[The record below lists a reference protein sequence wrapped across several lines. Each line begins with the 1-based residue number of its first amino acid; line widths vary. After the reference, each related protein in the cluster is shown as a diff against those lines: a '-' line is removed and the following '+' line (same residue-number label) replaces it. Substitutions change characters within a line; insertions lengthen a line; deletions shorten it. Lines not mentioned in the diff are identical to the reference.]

1 MGSRMREY
9 LPRIYDPLLKKR
21 VRAKGAVLVEGAK
34 WCGKTTTCER
44 LAESAIYLQDP
55 STKAQNIRLAEIA
68 PLELLRGATPRLID
82 EWQLAPQLWDAVRFK
97 VDHREEFG
105 QFILT
110 GSAVPPDPKKM
121 SHTGTGRIARMKMRP
136 MSLYESGDSTG
147 AVSLSALFAGE
158 QVPIARSECSLEHM
172 AFLLCRGGWPRAVGL
187 DDESALLQA
196 PDCLDGVI
204 NSDVSRVDEKERNPR
219 VARALLRS
227 YARFSA
233 SQGKVTEML
242 ADVNAQGVQA
252 SESTVRDYIR
262 ALEQIFVLED
272 LLAWNPNLRSK
283 TAVRTAPTRHFVD
296 PSIAAAAL
304 ALGPGDL
311 MADLN
316 TFGLLFETMC
326 LRDLRVYA
334 DALGGEVYHY
344 RDRSGLEA
352 DAVIHLHNGAYGLV
366 EVKLGGESLVDEG
379 AKSLLSLRNKI
390 DVSTTGSPSFLMVL
404 TAVGDYSYYR
414 EDGVFVVPLA
424 VLGA

>member
-82 EWQLAPQLWDAVRFK
+82 EWQLAPQLWDAVRFE

-196 PDCLDGVI
+196 PDYLDGVI

-219 VARALLRS
+219 VTRALLRS

-366 EVKLGGESLVDEG
+366 EVRLGGESLVDEG

-390 DVSTTGSPSFLMVL
+390 DASTTGSPSFLMVL

>member
-1 MGSRMREY
+1 MREY

-82 EWQLAPQLWDAVRFK
+82 EWQLAPQLWDAVRFE

-187 DDESALLQA
+187 DDEPALLQA
-196 PDCLDGVI
+196 PDYLDGVI

-219 VARALLRS
+219 VTRALLRS

>member
-82 EWQLAPQLWDAVRFK
+82 EWQLAPQLWDAVRFE

-196 PDCLDGVI
+196 PDYLDGVI

-219 VARALLRS
+219 VARALLGS

>member
-1 MGSRMREY
+1 MREY

-82 EWQLAPQLWDAVRFK
+82 EWQLAPQLWDAVRFE

-196 PDCLDGVI
+196 PDYLDGVI

-219 VARALLRS
+219 VTRALLRS

-366 EVKLGGESLVDEG
+366 EVRLGGESLVDEG

-390 DVSTTGSPSFLMVL
+390 DASTTGSPSFLMVL

>member
-1 MGSRMREY
+1 MREY

-21 VRAKGAVLVEGAK
+21 VRAKGAVLVAGAK

-82 EWQLAPQLWDAVRFK
+82 EWQLAPQLWDAVRFE

-196 PDCLDGVI
+196 PDYLDGVI

-219 VARALLRS
+219 VTRALLRS

>member
-1 MGSRMREY
+1 MREY

-82 EWQLAPQLWDAVRFK
+82 EWQLAPQLWDAVRFE

-196 PDCLDGVI
+196 PDYLDGVI

-219 VARALLRS
+219 VTRALLRS

-390 DVSTTGSPSFLMVL
+390 DASTTGSPSFLMVL

>member
-1 MGSRMREY
+1 MREY

-158 QVPIARSECSLEHM
+158 QIP
-172 AFLLCRGGWPRAVGL
+172 
-187 DDESALLQA
+187 
-196 PDCLDGVI
+196 
-204 NSDVSRVDEKERNPR
+204 
-219 VARALLRS
+219 
-227 YARFSA
+227 
-233 SQGKVTEML
+233 
-242 ADVNAQGVQA
+242 
-252 SESTVRDYIR
+252 
-262 ALEQIFVLED
+262 
-272 LLAWNPNLRSK
+272 
-283 TAVRTAPTRHFVD
+283 
-296 PSIAAAAL
+296 
-304 ALGPGDL
+304 
-311 MADLN
+311 
-316 TFGLLFETMC
+316 
-326 LRDLRVYA
+326 LRDLSAAWNTWPFYFA
-334 DALGGEVYHY
+334 EGD
-344 RDRSGLEA
+344 GLA
-352 DAVIHLHNGAYGLV
+352 PWVWTMNRRCCKRPI
-366 EVKLGGESLVDEG
+366 
-379 AKSLLSLRNKI
+379 
-390 DVSTTGSPSFLMVL
+390 TW
-404 TAVGDYSYYR
+404 TA
-414 EDGVFVVPLA
+414 
-424 VLGA
+424 

>member
-82 EWQLAPQLWDAVRFK
+82 EWQLAPQLWDAVRFE

-172 AFLLCRGGWPRAVGL
+172 AFLLCCKRPITW
-187 DDESALLQA
+187 
-196 PDCLDGVI
+196 
-204 NSDVSRVDEKERNPR
+204 
-219 VARALLRS
+219 
-227 YARFSA
+227 
-233 SQGKVTEML
+233 
-242 ADVNAQGVQA
+242 
-252 SESTVRDYIR
+252 
-262 ALEQIFVLED
+262 
-272 LLAWNPNLRSK
+272 
-283 TAVRTAPTRHFVD
+283 TA
-296 PSIAAAAL
+296 
-304 ALGPGDL
+304 G
-311 MADLN
+311 
-316 TFGLLFETMC
+316 
-326 LRDLRVYA
+326 
-334 DALGGEVYHY
+334 
-344 RDRSGLEA
+344 
-352 DAVIHLHNGAYGLV
+352 
-366 EVKLGGESLVDEG
+366 
-379 AKSLLSLRNKI
+379 
-390 DVSTTGSPSFLMVL
+390 
-404 TAVGDYSYYR
+404 
-414 EDGVFVVPLA
+414 
-424 VLGA
+424 

>member
-1 MGSRMREY
+1 MREY

-82 EWQLAPQLWDAVRFK
+82 EWQLAPQLWDAVRFE

-196 PDCLDGVI
+196 PDYLDGVI

-219 VARALLRS
+219 VTRALLRS

>member
-1 MGSRMREY
+1 MREY

-82 EWQLAPQLWDAVRFK
+82 EWQLAPQLWDAVRFE

-196 PDCLDGVI
+196 PDYLDGVI

-219 VARALLRS
+219 VARALLCS

-233 SQGKVTEML
+233 SQGKVTETL

-326 LRDLRVYA
+326 LRDLRVYT

-390 DVSTTGSPSFLMVL
+390 DASTTGSPSFLMVL

>member
-1 MGSRMREY
+1 M
-9 LPRIYDPLLKKR
+9 
-21 VRAKGAVLVEGAK
+21 
-34 WCGKTTTCER
+34 
-44 LAESAIYLQDP
+44 
-55 STKAQNIRLAEIA
+55 
-68 PLELLRGATPRLID
+68 LRGATPRLID
-82 EWQLAPQLWDAVRFK
+82 EWQLAPQLWDAVRFE

-196 PDCLDGVI
+196 PDYLDGVI

-219 VARALLRS
+219 VTRALLRS

>member
-196 PDCLDGVI
+196 PDYLDGVI

-219 VARALLRS
+219 VTRALLRS

>member
-1 MGSRMREY
+1 MREY
-9 LPRIYDPLLKKR
+9 LPRIYDSLLKKR
-21 VRAKGAVLVEGAK
+21 VRAKGAVLVAGAK

-82 EWQLAPQLWDAVRFK
+82 EWQLAPQLWDAVRFE

-196 PDCLDGVI
+196 PDYLDGVI

-219 VARALLRS
+219 VTRALLRS

>member
-1 MGSRMREY
+1 MREY
-9 LPRIYDPLLKKR
+9 LPRICDPLLKKR

-82 EWQLAPQLWDAVRFK
+82 EWQLAPQLWDAVRFE

-196 PDCLDGVI
+196 PDYLDGVI

-219 VARALLRS
+219 VTRALLRS

-262 ALEQIFVLED
+262 ALEQISVLED

-390 DVSTTGSPSFLMVL
+390 DASTTGSPSFLMVL

>member
-82 EWQLAPQLWDAVRFK
+82 EWQLAPQLWDAVRFE

-196 PDCLDGVI
+196 PDYLDGVI

-219 VARALLRS
+219 VTRALLRS

>member
-1 MGSRMREY
+1 MREY

-21 VRAKGAVLVEGAK
+21 VRAKGAVLVAGAK

-82 EWQLAPQLWDAVRFK
+82 EWQLAPQLWDAVRFE

-158 QVPIARSECSLEHM
+158 QVPIARSECILEHM

-196 PDCLDGVI
+196 PDYLDGVI

-219 VARALLRS
+219 VTRALLRS

>member
-110 GSAVPPDPKKM
+110 GSA

-196 PDCLDGVI
+196 PDYLDGVI

-219 VARALLRS
+219 VPRALLRS

>member
-82 EWQLAPQLWDAVRFK
+82 EWQLAPQLWDAVRFE

-196 PDCLDGVI
+196 PDYLDGVI

-219 VARALLRS
+219 VTRALLRS

-316 TFGLLFETMC
+316 TFGLLFGTMC

>member
-21 VRAKGAVLVEGAK
+21 VRAKGAVLVAGAK

-82 EWQLAPQLWDAVRFK
+82 EWQLAPQLWDAVRFE

-196 PDCLDGVI
+196 PDYLDGVI

-219 VARALLRS
+219 VTRALLRS

>member
-1 MGSRMREY
+1 MREY

-21 VRAKGAVLVEGAK
+21 VRAKGAVLVAGAK

-55 STKAQNIRLAEIA
+55 SAKAQNIRLAEIA

-82 EWQLAPQLWDAVRFK
+82 EWQLAPQLWDAVRFE

-196 PDCLDGVI
+196 PDYLDGVI

-219 VARALLRS
+219 VTRALLRS

>member
-1 MGSRMREY
+1 MREY

-21 VRAKGAVLVEGAK
+21 VRAKGAVLVAGAK

-82 EWQLAPQLWDAVRFK
+82 EWQLAPQLWDAVRFE

-196 PDCLDGVI
+196 PDYLDGVI

-219 VARALLRS
+219 VTRALLRS

-233 SQGKVTEML
+233 SQGKVAEML

>member
-1 MGSRMREY
+1 MREY

-82 EWQLAPQLWDAVRFK
+82 EWQLAPQLWDAVRFE

-196 PDCLDGVI
+196 PDYLDGVI

-227 YARFSA
+227 YVRFSA

>member
-1 MGSRMREY
+1 MREY

-196 PDCLDGVI
+196 PDYLDGVI
-204 NSDVSRVDEKERNPR
+204 NSDVSRVDEKERNPC

>member
-1 MGSRMREY
+1 MREY

-82 EWQLAPQLWDAVRFK
+82 EWQLAPQLWDAVRFE

-196 PDCLDGVI
+196 PDYLDGVI

-219 VARALLRS
+219 VTRALLRS

-404 TAVGDYSYYR
+404 TAGGDYSYYR